1 MKHHLSTLVLS
12 ALAVVAVGGLTV
24 LRTNLVAAAAWRST
38 ATLVTKNYPV
48 SAGFTD
54 ISITEYYADVELR
67 ASRDGTVS
75 VTTRDA
81 EDVTHTVTV
90 KNGTLSISRP
100 EPTVGERWF
109 HDDDDDPKVVV
120 YLPAGDYGALTVN
133 TTSGDVESASQL
145 NFSAASLTTVSGD
158 IDLMGSVTGAV
169 NCTSTSGDIELR
181 SPTLGAVKTNTTSGD
196 TEITGAL
203 IQSLKAE
210 TVSGDVD
217 LERTTASG
225 AIEINT
231 TSGDVDLESVDAA
244 SLNILT
250 TSGEVEGSLLSGKN
264 FSASSTSGR
273 VNVPASTPNAGA
285 CTVSTTSGSIRL
297 TVRP

>member
-1 MKHHLSTLVLS
+1 MKHHLSTIVLS

-24 LRTNLVAAAAWRST
+24 LRTNLVADAAWRNT

-90 KNGTLSISRP
+90 KTGTLSISRP

-181 SPTLGAVKTNTTSGD
+181 SPALGAVKTNTTSGD

>member
-1 MKHHLSTLVLS
+1 MRIGVR
-12 ALAVVAVGGLTV
+12 A
-24 LRTNLVAAAAWRST
+24 
-38 ATLVTKNYPV
+38 
-48 SAGFTD
+48 
-54 ISITEYYADVELR
+54 
-67 ASRDGTVS
+67 ASRG
-75 VTTRDA
+75 
-81 EDVTHTVTV
+81 
-90 KNGTLSISRP
+90 
-100 EPTVGERWF
+100 
-109 HDDDDDPKVVV
+109 
-120 YLPAGDYGALTVN
+120 
-133 TTSGDVESASQL
+133 
-145 NFSAASLTTVSGD
+145 
-158 IDLMGSVTGAV
+158 
-169 NCTSTSGDIELR
+169 CELR
-181 SPTLGAVKTNTTSGD
+181 SPALGAVKTNTTSGD